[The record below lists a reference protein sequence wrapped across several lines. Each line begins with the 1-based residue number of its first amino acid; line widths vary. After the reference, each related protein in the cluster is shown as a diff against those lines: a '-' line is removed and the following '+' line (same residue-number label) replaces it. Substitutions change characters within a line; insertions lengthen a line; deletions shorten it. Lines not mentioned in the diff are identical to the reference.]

1 MKAERSGGGERKR
14 ERVWKREKESDI
26 QYERGTRE
34 KSKKGMEK
42 CGLGGEERER
52 ERERD
57 GEREVGQK
65 ESW

>member
-1 MKAERSGGGERKR
+1 MVVGGGGG
-14 ERVWKREKESDI
+14 VWKREKESDI

-42 CGLGGEERER
+42 CGLGGEK
-52 ERERD
+52 RERD
-57 GEREVGQK
+57 GERAVGQK